1 MAENTN
7 DLLQY
12 AVDNG
17 MLDLAYVQEKIKMSK
32 RKELLNKHPYK
43 IWEGTDGKWHTYLPD
58 EKKGRIPRKRNT
70 LEEIQQVVVDYWK
83 QQEEN
88 PTIEEV
94 FNEWNDRRLELEKIS
109 PSTHLRYK
117 LDFKRYYEEMGKK
130 RINSITEIEIED
142 FLEEQVSKFNLTAK
156 AFSNLKGITK
166 GFLKRAKKR
175 NLISFNVTSMFD
187 DMDVSNIKFR
197 IQIKEDFQEVFG
209 EEEMPVIMEYL
220 TNNID
225 AHNLCL
231 LLMFVSGIRI
241 GEAVA
246 LKKEVVSQNTI
257 KIRRTE
263 TKYKDKEGNTVC
275 EVKEIPKTQAG
286 IRTVVIPQNYEWIIR
301 EILKNNPFG
310 EYLFMRNG
318 ERLTAQAVRRRLE
331 RICKKLN
338 IYHKSPNKIRKT
350 YGSILLDNKVDERMV
365 IQQMGHTNVRCTE
378 NHYHRNRRTIEKKT
392 EILNEIPEF
401 KAQ

>member
-1 MAENTN
+1 M
-7 DLLQY
+7 QY

-17 MLDLAYVQEKIKMSK
+17 MLNLAYVQEQIEMSK

-43 IWEGTDGKWHTYLPD
+43 IWEGTDGKWHTYLP
-58 EKKGRIPRKRNT
+58 ERKKGRIPRKRNT

-88 PTIEEV
+88 PTIEEI

-130 RINSITEIEIED
+130 RISSITEIEIED

>member
-1 MAENTN
+1 M
-7 DLLQY
+7 QY

-17 MLDLAYVQEKIKMSK
+17 MLNLAYVQEQIEMTK
-32 RKELLNKHPYK
+32 RDKLLKKHPYK

-58 EKKGRIPRKRNT
+58 GKKRIPRKRNT
-70 LEEIQQVVVDYWK
+70 LKEIQQVVIDYWK

>member
-1 MAENTN
+1 
-7 DLLQY
+7 
-12 AVDNG
+12 
-17 MLDLAYVQEKIKMSK
+17 MLNLAYVQEQIEMSK

-43 IWEGTDGKWHTYLPD
+43 IWEGTDGKWHTYLP
-58 EKKGRIPRKRNT
+58 ERKKGRIPRKRNT

-88 PTIEEV
+88 PTIEEI

>member
-1 MAENTN
+1 M
-7 DLLQY
+7 QY

-17 MLDLAYVQEKIKMSK
+17 MLNLAYVQEQIEMSK

-43 IWEGTDGKWHTYLPD
+43 IWEGTDGKWHTYLP
-58 EKKGRIPRKRNT
+58 ERKKGRIPRKRNT

-88 PTIEEV
+88 PTIEEI

-246 LKKEVVSQNTI
+246 LKKEMVSQNTI

>member
-1 MAENTN
+1 M
-7 DLLQY
+7 QY

-17 MLDLAYVQEKIKMSK
+17 MLNLAYVQEQIEMSK

-43 IWEGTDGKWHTYLPD
+43 IWEGTDGKWHTYLP
-58 EKKGRIPRKRNT
+58 ERKKGRIPRKRNT

-88 PTIEEV
+88 PTIEEI

-142 FLEEQVSKFNLTAK
+142 FLEEQVSKFNLKAK

>member
-1 MAENTN
+1 M
-7 DLLQY
+7 QY

-17 MLDLAYVQEKIKMSK
+17 MLNLAYVQEQIEMSK

-43 IWEGTDGKWHTYLPD
+43 IWEGTDGKWHTYLP
-58 EKKGRIPRKRNT
+58 ERKKGRIPRKRNT

-88 PTIEEV
+88 PTIEEI

>member
-1 MAENTN
+1 M
-7 DLLQY
+7 QY

-17 MLDLAYVQEKIKMSK
+17 MLSLAYVQEQIEMSK

-43 IWEGTDGKWHTYLPD
+43 IWEGTDGKWHTYLP
-58 EKKGRIPRKRNT
+58 ERKKGRIPRKRNT

-88 PTIEEV
+88 PTIEEI

>member
-1 MAENTN
+1 M
-7 DLLQY
+7 QY

-32 RKELLNKHPYK
+32 REELLNKHPYK
-43 IWEGTDGKWHTYLPD
+43 IWKGTDGRWHTYLPN

-88 PTIEEV
+88 PTIEEI